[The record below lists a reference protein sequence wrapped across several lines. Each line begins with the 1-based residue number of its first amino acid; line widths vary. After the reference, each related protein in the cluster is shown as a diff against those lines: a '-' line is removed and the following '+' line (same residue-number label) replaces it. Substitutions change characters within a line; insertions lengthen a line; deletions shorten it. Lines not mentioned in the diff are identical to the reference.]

1 MTSAAITTSPGTRNA
16 FFRQNFLVGRTRGVI
31 IGTLHE
37 IDMRPRGHPRC
48 DERAFGV
55 EVNPAT
61 RVRIGFAACRRGK
74 AVGKNRK
81 SKKERA
87 FSVRPLRQRPRVFHR
102 ETPAVSC
109 ILIGASAGRQGWSIQ
124 QQAFSINRIDGLKT
138 GPGLGEL

>member
-1 MTSAAITTSPGTRNA
+1 MSVHLRCSMTHSCHAKSRLFRRDESRSSPLFLATASLRRESRMTSAAITTSPGTRNA

-61 RVRIGFAACRRGK
+61 RVR
-74 AVGKNRK
+74 
-81 SKKERA
+81 
-87 FSVRPLRQRPRVFHR
+87 
-102 ETPAVSC
+102 
-109 ILIGASAGRQGWSIQ
+109 
-124 QQAFSINRIDGLKT
+124 
-138 GPGLGEL
+138 